1 MSRGLVK
8 QVPTR
13 RVTIAWIMSS
23 PEFKRGL
30 DDARKGI
37 AFDWRVSGSG
47 CDGADGA
54 DGAWNYERG
63 RLFAFIA
70 PLDMPLRT
78 GGRIN
83 PGAVALYNAA
93 RGRNLI
99 L

>member
-1 MSRGLVK
+1 M
-8 QVPTR
+8 
-13 RVTIAWIMSS
+13 WIMSS

-37 AFDWRVSGSG
+37 AFDWRVGG
-47 CDGADGA
+47 YGANA

-70 PLDMPLRT
+70 PLDMSLQT
-78 GGRIN
+78 GNRLN
-83 PGAVALYNAA
+83 PEAVALYNAA
-93 RGRNLI
+93 RDRNLV